1 MDTPVLIAAA
11 IFFAVALVLV
21 ITFFKSLKGVF
32 ALILNTAAGWAGLY
46 IFNFLS
52 AYIGFS
58 IGINIASAA
67 IVGVL
72 GVPGLILLII
82 LKLIY
87 K

>member
-1 MDTPVLIAAA
+1 MSTSVLIAVS
-11 IFFAVALVLV
+11 IFIIIALTL
-21 ITFFKSLKGVF
+21 IFMFFKQLKGVF

-52 AYIGFS
+52 AYLGFS
-58 IGINIASAA
+58 IGINIATAA

-72 GVPGLILLII
+72 GLPGLILLIV
-82 LKLIY
+82 LKFIY